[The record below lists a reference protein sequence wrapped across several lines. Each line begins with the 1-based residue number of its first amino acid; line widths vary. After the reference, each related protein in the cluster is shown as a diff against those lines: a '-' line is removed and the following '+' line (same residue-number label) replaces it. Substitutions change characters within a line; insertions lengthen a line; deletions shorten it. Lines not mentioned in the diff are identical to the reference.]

1 MIWKSLQREKHKAK
15 RKKTQNK
22 ARGITE
28 RGKMTEEAEKQER
41 VNDEK
46 KNKSLECIQQDL
58 ILKVDNFTKFQKCL
72 F

>member
-1 MIWKSLQREKHKAK
+1 
-15 RKKTQNK
+15 
-22 ARGITE
+22 
-28 RGKMTEEAEKQER
+28 MTEEADKQER